1 MSYLLLLLVVF
12 CRCTVKV
19 ASCHGSVAYMV
30 VEMSWPLCDS
40 VLWTGG
46 LVPRRQGM
54 MVISVVVMMLL

>member
-1 MSYLLLLLVVF
+1 
-12 CRCTVKV
+12 
-19 ASCHGSVAYMV
+19 
-30 VEMSWPLCDS
+30 MSWPLCDS